1 MAGYKETP
9 RQKMI
14 AMMYLVLTALLAL
27 NVSKDMINAF
37 LVVNESIETT
47 NEKFSG
53 KIEEIYSRFHRDYK
67 LNQTKVEPFWLK
79 ALEARKLSNE
89 MIQYL
94 ENIEFEVVSLSERT
108 DSLQTLR
115 DFYDTVAK
123 PDPNNPSKTI
133 NVVSLNLSKVETRD
147 SYDIPTNYFIGQSE
161 DGSKGEAIILRKKI
175 EEYREKMIQLI
186 DPKNRSKLNIGL
198 ETDGEYYSADHHK
211 QNWQMHNF
219 YRTILAAD
227 ITILNK
233 IIAEIKNAEFD
244 VVSLLNRSVSAED
257 FKVTDLTAKVI
268 PKSNYILLGE
278 KYQAEIFVAAYDSTQ
293 DLHAYYILNA
303 DQINA
308 QNEKNA
314 IPISGKNGIA
324 NLILPANSVGQKRY
338 AGVVN
343 VLTPQGDTN
352 KYYFN
357 EEFTVAPPSA
367 TVSPTAMNVFY
378 IGLDNPV
385 RISVPGISDSKVRA
399 MMDNGTIEPKA
410 NGEYIVKVTD
420 QGRSTI
426 KVMALMDG
434 KIKLMDEFEFR
445 NKLVPPPFALVAGK
459 EKLGS
464 GRINKSEIEAYPYV
478 LAKLEDFVFEGVQY
492 TVTSFRF
499 SADVSGLLQ
508 EAKIDGNKLND
519 KALRIIKNA
528 RKNTRIF
535 FDNIEAKGP
544 DNRIV
549 NLPDVILTLN

>member
-37 LVVNESIETT
+37 LVVNESIEIT
-47 NEKFSG
+47 NENFSG
-53 KIEEIYSRFHRDYK
+53 KIDEIYARFRKDYK
-67 LNQTKVEPFWLK
+67 LNQSKVDPFWKK
-79 ALEARKLSNE
+79 ALEARKLSKE
-89 MIQYL
+89 MINYL
-94 ENIEFEVVSLSERT
+94 ERIEFELVSKSEKT
-108 DSLQTLR
+108 DSLTTLIKY
-115 DFYDTVAK
+115 YDTI
-123 PDPNNPSKTI
+123 PINDPKNPKKTI
-133 NVVSLNLSKVETRD
+133 NKVSLNLTKIESRD
-147 SYDIPTNYFIGQSE
+147 SYTTPTNYFIGQSE
-161 DGSKGEAIILRKKI
+161 DGSKGEAIILRNKI
-175 EEYREKMIQLI
+175 DEYRKKMIELI
-186 DPKNRSKLNIGL
+186 DPKNRNKLNIGL
-198 ETDGEYYSADHHK
+198 ETDGDYYDADHNE

-219 YRTILAAD
+219 YHTILAAD

-244 VVSLLNRSVSAED
+244 VVSLLHSSVSAED
-257 FKVTDLTAKVI
+257 FKVTDLVAKVI

-293 DLHAYYILNA
+293 DLHAYYVLNA
-303 DQINA
+303 DKINT

-314 IPISGKNGIA
+314 TPISGQNGIA
-324 NLILPANSVGQKRY
+324 NLILPTNSVGQKKY

-385 RISVPGISDSKVRA
+385 RISVPGVSDNKVRV
-399 MMDNGTIEPKA
+399 MMDNGTIIPKA
-410 NGEYIVKVTD
+410 NGQYVVNVSE

-426 KVMALMDG
+426 KVMAEMDG
-434 KIKLMDEFEFR
+434 KIKLMDKFEFR

-464 GRINKSEIEAYPYV
+464 GRINKSEIVAYPYV
-478 LAKLEDFVFEGVQY
+478 IAKLEDFLFEGVQY
-492 TVTSFRF
+492 AITSFRF

-508 EAKIDGNKLND
+508 EAKIDGNKLNE
-519 KALRIIKNA
+519 KALRIINNA

-544 DNRIV
+544 DGRIV

>member
-53 KIEEIYSRFHRDYK
+53 KIDQIYARFHRDYK
-67 LNQTKVEPFWLK
+67 LNQTKVEPFWLN
-79 ALEARKLSNE
+79 ALEARKLSKE

-108 DSLQTLR
+108 DSLETLR
-115 DFYDTVAK
+115 DFYDTVVK
-123 PDPNNPSKTI
+123 HDPNNPSKMI

-161 DGSKGEAIILRKKI
+161 DGSKGEGIILRRKI
-175 EEYREKMIQLI
+175 EEYREEMIQLI
-186 DPKNRSKLNIGL
+186 DQKNRSKLNIGL
-198 ETDGEYYSADHHK
+198 ETDGEYYSADHHP

-244 VVSLLNRSVSAED
+244 VVSLLHSSVSAED
-257 FKVTDLTAKVI
+257 FKVTDLVAKVI

-278 KYQAEIFVAAYDSTQ
+278 NYQAEIFVAAYDSTQ

-303 DQINA
+303 DKINA

-314 IPISGKNGIA
+314 IPISGQNGIA

-378 IGLDNPV
+378 IGLENPV
-385 RISVPGISDSKVRA
+385 RISVPGISDNKVRV
-399 MMDNGTIEPKA
+399 MMDNGDIEPQG

-426 KVMALMDG
+426 KVMAEMDG

-478 LAKLEDFVFEGVQY
+478 LARLEDFVFEGVQY
-492 TVTSFRF
+492 TITSFRF

-508 EAKIDGNKLND
+508 EAKIDGNKLNE

-549 NLPDVILTLN
+549 NLPDIILTLN

>member
-53 KIEEIYSRFHRDYK
+53 KIDQIYARFHRDYK
-67 LNQTKVEPFWLK
+67 LNQTKVEPFWLN
-79 ALEARKLSNE
+79 ALEARKLSKE

-108 DSLQTLR
+108 DSLETLR
-115 DFYDTVAK
+115 DFYDTVVK
-123 PDPNNPSKTI
+123 HDPNNPSKTI

-161 DGSKGEAIILRKKI
+161 DGSKGEGIILRRKI

-186 DPKNRSKLNIGL
+186 DQKNRSKLNIGL
-198 ETDGEYYSADHHK
+198 ETDGEYYSADHHP

-244 VVSLLNRSVSAED
+244 VVSLLHSSVSAED
-257 FKVTDLTAKVI
+257 FKVTDLVAKVI

-278 KYQAEIFVAAYDSTQ
+278 NYQAEIFVAAYDSTQ

-303 DQINA
+303 DKINA

-314 IPISGKNGIA
+314 IPISGQNGIA

-378 IGLDNPV
+378 IGLENPV
-385 RISVPGISDSKVRA
+385 RISVPGISDNKVRV
-399 MMDNGTIEPKA
+399 MMDNGDIEPQG

-426 KVMALMDG
+426 KVMAEMDG

-478 LAKLEDFVFEGVQY
+478 LARLEDFVFEGVQY
-492 TVTSFRF
+492 TITSFRF

-508 EAKIDGNKLND
+508 EAKIDGNKLNE

-549 NLPDVILTLN
+549 NLPDIILTLN

>member
-27 NVSKDMINAF
+27 NVSKDMIDAF
-37 LVVNESIETT
+37 LVVNESIEIT
-47 NEKFSG
+47 NENFSG
-53 KIEEIYSRFHRDYK
+53 KIDEIYARFRKDYK

-79 ALEARKLSNE
+79 ALEARKLSRE
-89 MIQYL
+89 MIKYL
-94 ENIEFEVVSLSERT
+94 EGIEFEIVSISERT
-108 DSLQTLR
+108 DSLETLR
-115 DFYDTVAK
+115 NFYDTLAIT
-123 PDPNNPSKTI
+123 DPNNPSKTI
-133 NVVSLNLSKVETRD
+133 NQVSLNLSKVKTRD
-147 SYDIPTNYFIGQSE
+147 SYDAPTNYFIGQSE
-161 DGSKGEAIILRKKI
+161 DGSKGEAIILRNKI
-175 EEYREKMIQLI
+175 DEYREKMIHLI
-186 DPKNRSKLNIGL
+186 DSKNRSKLNIGL
-198 ETDGEYYSADHHK
+198 VTDGEYYSADHHK
-211 QNWQMHNF
+211 RNWQMHNF

-233 IIAEIKNAEFD
+233 IITEIKNAEFD
-244 VVSLLNRSVSAED
+244 VVSLLHSSVSAED
-257 FKVTDLTAKVI
+257 FKVTDLVAKVI

-303 DQINA
+303 DKIST

-314 IPISGKNGIA
+314 IPILGQNGIA
-324 NLILPANSVGQKRY
+324 NLILPANSVGQKKY

-385 RISVPGISDSKVRA
+385 RISVPGISDNKVRV
-399 MMDNGTIEPKA
+399 MMDNGTIKSKA
-410 NGEYIVKVTD
+410 NGEYIVNVTE

-426 KVMALMDG
+426 KVMAEMDG
-434 KIKLMDEFEFR
+434 KIKLMDEFVFR
-445 NKLVPPPFALVAGK
+445 NKLVPPPYALVAGK

-478 LAKLEDFVFEGVQY
+478 LAKLEDFIFEGVQY

-508 EAKIDGNKLND
+508 EAKIDGNKLNE
-519 KALRIIKNA
+519 KALRIIKYS

-544 DNRIV
+544 DGRII

>member
-53 KIEEIYSRFHRDYK
+53 KIDQIYARFHRDYK
-67 LNQTKVEPFWLK
+67 LNQTKVEPFWLN
-79 ALEARKLSNE
+79 ALEARKLSKE

-108 DSLQTLR
+108 DSLETLR
-115 DFYDTVAK
+115 DFYDTVVK
-123 PDPNNPSKTI
+123 HDPNNPSKTI

-161 DGSKGEAIILRKKI
+161 DGSKGEGIILRRKI
-175 EEYREKMIQLI
+175 EEYREEMIQLI
-186 DPKNRSKLNIGL
+186 DQKNRSKLNIGL
-198 ETDGEYYSADHHK
+198 ETDGEYYSADHHP

-244 VVSLLNRSVSAED
+244 IVSLLHSSVSAED
-257 FKVTDLTAKVI
+257 FKVTDLVAKVI

-278 KYQAEIFVAAYDSTQ
+278 NYQAEIFVAAYDSTQ

-303 DQINA
+303 DKINA

-314 IPISGKNGIA
+314 IPISGQNGIA

-378 IGLDNPV
+378 IGLENPV
-385 RISVPGISDSKVRA
+385 RISVPGISDNKVRV
-399 MMDNGTIEPKA
+399 MMDNGDIEPQG

-426 KVMALMDG
+426 KVMAEMDG

-478 LAKLEDFVFEGVQY
+478 LARLEDFVFEGVQY
-492 TVTSFRF
+492 TITSFRF

-508 EAKIDGNKLND
+508 EAKIDGNKLNE

-549 NLPDVILTLN
+549 NLPDIILTLN